1 MREKLFFIK
10 ENPKMRKNR
19 GYFGIFGTAF
29 NIVLL
34 AVFISGCTHELEKD
48 QSGIDPTLTTVI
60 AEIYPAD
67 RADTVVID
75 PVVEVTFNNSVA
87 PADVLASTLT
97 LKSGTTSVPG
107 TVSHSGKKAKFT
119 PSTDL
124 TPDTKYTA
132 TFKTNM
138 AGSSIKE
145 HSWSFTTGKKRH
157 ENSLSVVSVS
167 PVNNATGVELTVK
180 PVITFSDKMESSKIK
195 SLKITLKTGT
205 TAVAGSVTYSG
216 KTAIFTPTS
225 ALVANTLYT
234 AMIASVSKDD
244 DHDDGEEEDDDDED
258 EEDEDHNSENT
269 YIWSFTTDGGG
280 IDVTAPAVLSV
291 VPVSSATSVAV
302 NGNVTATFS
311 EAMNSSTITSTTF
324 TLKQGTTTVAGAVS
338 YSGTTATFNPSADLV
353 GGMVYTATITT
364 GAKDA
369 TGNALAAIKTWSFT
383 TASGADVTAPTV
395 LSVVPADNATSV
407 AVNGNVTATFSEA
420 MNSSTITSTTF
431 TLKQGTTTVAGSVS
445 YSGTT
450 ATFNPSAD
458 LAGGMVYTATI
469 TTGAQDAAGN
479 PLAAVKTWSF
489 TTASGADVTAPT
501 VLSVLPASSATS
513 VAVNGNVTATFSEAM
528 NSSTI
533 TSMTFTLK
541 QGSTTV
547 AGSVSYSGT
556 MATFNPTADLAGGM
570 VYTATVTTGAQD
582 AAGNPLA
589 TVKTWS
595 FTTITTAPVV
605 SFASQVMPILQS
617 RCTACHGATSPTAGI
632 SITNYTTVSKLSNSQ
647 LDNPS
652 MYPKLGTTAAEIS
665 TIKAWIAAGRPN
677 N

>member
-97 LKSGTTSVPG
+97 LKSGTISVPG

-124 TPDTKYTA
+124 KPDTKYTA

-138 AGSSIKE
+138 EGSSNKE

-167 PVNNATGVELTVK
+167 PANNATGVELTVK

-195 SLKITLKTGT
+195 SLKITLKTGI
-205 TAVAGSVTYSG
+205 TAVAGSLTYSG

-258 EEDEDHNSENT
+258 EIGEDEDHNSENT
-269 YIWSFTTDGGG
+269 YIWSFTTGGGG
-280 IDVTAPAVLSV
+280 IDVTAPTVLSV
-291 VPVSSATSVAV
+291 VPASSATSVAV

-338 YSGTTATFNPSADLV
+338 YSGTTATFNPSADL
-353 GGMVYTATITT
+353 
-364 GAKDA
+364 
-369 TGNALAAIKTWSFT
+369 
-383 TASGADVTAPTV
+383 
-395 LSVVPADNATSV
+395 
-407 AVNGNVTATFSEA
+407 
-420 MNSSTITSTTF
+420 
-431 TLKQGTTTVAGSVS
+431 
-445 YSGTT
+445 
-450 ATFNPSAD
+450 
-458 LAGGMVYTATI
+458 AGGMVYTATI

-489 TTASGADVTAPT
+489 TTASGADVTPPT
-501 VLSVLPASSATS
+501 VLSVVPASSVTS
-513 VAVNGNVTATFSEAM
+513 VAMNGNVTATFSEAM

-570 VYTATVTTGAQD
+570 VYTATITTGAQD

-589 TVKTWS
+589 TGKTWS
-595 FTTITTAPVV
+595 FTTIATAPVV
-605 SFASQVMPILQS
+605 SFVSQVMPILQS